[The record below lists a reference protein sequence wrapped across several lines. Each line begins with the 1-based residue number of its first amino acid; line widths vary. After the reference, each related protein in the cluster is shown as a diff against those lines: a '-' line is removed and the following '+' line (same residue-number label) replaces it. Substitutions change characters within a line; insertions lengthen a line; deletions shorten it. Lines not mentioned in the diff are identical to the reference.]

1 MALVLHPTHDRVI
14 LHGVTWATFER
25 LLADRG
31 DRASVRLT
39 YDQGTVEL
47 TMPSAEHE
55 TVKQFLILIVDAIA
69 FARDLH
75 LLNVG
80 STTFTREDLARG
92 FEPDACFYIQ
102 HVDALHDPAHIDL
115 MIDPAPD
122 LVLEIDITSPSL
134 NKPPI
139 YAAIGVPEVWRYTH
153 EGMTLYQLSQDAY
166 TSVETSA
173 VLPGITHHDLMRFLD
188 AARTTANRTAWCKA
202 VVASVQLHEQ
212 T

>member
-31 DRASVRLT
+31 DRAGVRLT

-47 TMPSAEHE
+47 TMPSVEHE

-92 FEPDACFYIQ
+92 RF
-102 HVDALHDPAHIDL
+102 
-115 MIDPAPD
+115 
-122 LVLEIDITSPSL
+122 TRSSP
-134 NKPPI
+134 
-139 YAAIGVPEVWRYTH
+139 H
-153 EGMTLYQLSQDAY
+153 
-166 TSVETSA
+166 
-173 VLPGITHHDLMRFLD
+173 
-188 AARTTANRTAWCKA
+188 
-202 VVASVQLHEQ
+202 
-212 T
+212 